1 MKRIALILV
10 LFVTAII
17 AAMATDMST
26 IWSQIANN
34 DSFIVADISK
44 DKAAKNDF
52 ETLTV
57 ALNSAPTSQQINDV
71 KRLISTVD
79 ENQKVTSVNHQGIE
93 VSIYA
98 APANADATLYKVMLL
113 IGKND
118 SADKFLAVLYGTC
131 TQQNITN
138 ALQNLSIEDI
148 IGG

>member
-1 MKRIALILV
+1 MKKIALTLV
-10 LFVTAII
+10 LFLTATIV
-17 AAMATDMST
+17 AMATDMST
-26 IWSQIANN
+26 IWSQVAQN
-34 DSFIVADISK
+34 DSFIVAEISK

-71 KRLISTVD
+71 KRLMSTVD
-79 ENQKVTSVNHQGIE
+79 ENQKVTTANHQGIE

-113 IGKND
+113 IDKND
-118 SADKFLAVLYGTC
+118 SADKFLVVLYGTC

-138 ALQNLSIEDI
+138 ALQNLSIEDL